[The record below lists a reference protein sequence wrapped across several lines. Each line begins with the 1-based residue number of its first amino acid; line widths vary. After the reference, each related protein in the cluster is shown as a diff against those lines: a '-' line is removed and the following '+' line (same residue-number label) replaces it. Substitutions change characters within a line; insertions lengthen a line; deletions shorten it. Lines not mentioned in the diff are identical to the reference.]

1 MIHLRIVVLPA
12 ILFAL
17 SGCADEVG
25 YIPTQQ
31 QQRVIKDA
39 GADQALA
46 EAAIILKREFGRV
59 QVDPG
64 LRLVTTGWY
73 EYSTDRDSGT
83 ARDLYRGRT
92 TMRRRAYLSVSERG
106 GATVARLRIDV
117 ERQDTG
123 RQAVMHPRGTRLG
136 DTPGQETAIDR
147 DAATTLQQNTVWTR
161 VRRDT
166 KLESAILE
174 ELREKFSR
182 LTADVGPAEPEITTT
197 GAEET
202 PE

>member
-1 MIHLRIVVLPA
+1 MIHLRIVVCLP
-12 ILFAL
+12 ILVAL
-17 SGCADEVG
+17 SGCAGETGSVSA
-25 YIPTQQ
+25 QQ

-39 GADQALA
+39 DADQALT

-59 QVDPG
+59 RVDPG
-64 LRLVTTGWY
+64 LRLVQTDWY
-73 EYSTDRDSGT
+73 EYTTDRDSGT
-83 ARDLYRGRT
+83 ARDLYRGRSI
-92 TMRRRAYLSVSERG
+92 MRRRARLSVSERR
-106 GATVARLRIDV
+106 GATVARLRIEV

-123 RQAVMHPRGTRLG
+123 RQAVMHPRGTRFG

-182 LTADVGPAEPEITTT
+182 LTADVEPAEHEIKTT
-197 GAEET
+197 GAEQA